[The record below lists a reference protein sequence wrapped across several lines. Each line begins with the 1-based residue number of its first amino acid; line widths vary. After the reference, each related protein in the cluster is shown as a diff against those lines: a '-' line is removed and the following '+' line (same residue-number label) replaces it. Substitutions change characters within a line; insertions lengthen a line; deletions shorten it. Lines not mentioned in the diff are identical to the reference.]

1 MASAPLKCFK
11 CCNFLA
17 FGNPSSAAPVWQQSP
32 STCLAVIWKID
43 NHLRLHLLFTS
54 WTSGTA
60 VLEKQTWL
68 SYLFIASGSGF
79 AAPSS
84 LVGFTLRGQ
93 TRVCT
98 WLHFAIT
105 AVTTSRLR
113 RCFDRVQNEAG
124 RWDKAAALV
133 QLYWICL
140 VSFLLANEK
149 ASVNVLT
156 SQSAVTPRVQAMYVF
171 PTRCDPTHTLDLKRY

>member
-1 MASAPLKCFK
+1 MLQFSCFWQSVLSGP
-11 CCNFLA
+11 CLTTITLNV
-17 FGNPSSAAPVWQQSP
+17 FG
-32 STCLAVIWKID
+32 
-43 NHLRLHLLFTS
+43 
-54 WTSGTA
+54 
-60 VLEKQTWL
+60 
-68 SYLFIASGSGF
+68 SYLKNWQPSQIAPIIHILDFWNSCAWEANMVVISFHCQWKWFCSTELSGRFHTPGADPRLYL
-79 AAPSS
+79 AA
-84 LVGFTLRGQ
+84 L
-93 TRVCT
+93 CY
-98 WLHFAIT
+98 T

-171 PTRCDPTHTLDLKRY
+171 PTRCNPTHTLDLKRY